1 VAVAALVACLF
12 AAPLAY
18 LALRGL
24 AEAGTLA
31 AASASGATLGPL
43 ARTPALGVSVAGASA
58 VLGTAL
64 AWLAPRTDLPGR
76 RAAGLLLLPLPL
88 MMPSFIAA
96 LVSVFLP
103 VAARLGQLPASLEER
118 ARLLGRGP
126 AAVFRTLE
134 AARGPE
140 RGPASLETAREAK
153 PRARSREAP
162 RYRGNESA
170 LRSPGAAR
178 VWWAMVVV
186 GMLAFA
192 AAAAGIA
199 VSATHGTRTT
209 ADEPQY
215 LLTAISLAEDRD
227 LDIGD
232 ELADG
237 RWRPFHALPLPE
249 QTEPLAGGRRLS
261 PHDPLLPLLLA
272 GPVAV
277 GGWVGAKL
285 AMAAMAGLL
294 AALALWTAVRRL
306 GVPIGTAALA
316 VGVFACSPPMAVYG
330 SQVYPELP
338 AALAVLA
345 AVAAL
350 LSPAATGG
358 RATLVVGGAVAALP
372 WLGVK
377 YAPVA
382 AVIAL
387 VACWRLVGAGRGR
400 RALVLAGSL
409 ATAGVAFLVL
419 HRWWYGG
426 WTPYAVGDHFVQ
438 GELSVV
444 GAEPDYLGRSRRL
457 VGLLVDRGLRAGRLA
472 AGLAAGRAGR
482 RRPGQAPS
490 RRLGRPGRPAGR
502 RLAGGHLR
510 RPDHARLVVRGP
522 PGGGRPAPG
531 RAGRGLVDRPRP
543 APARTAGPRRRGR
556 GAGPPVAG
564 RRGRRRAGHLGGGP
578 DRHRQPAVPGL
589 AAGPAGLPGHEL
601 EDLGP
606 ARGLAD
612 RPGRLGGVGRRGWT
626 SSGRLP

>member
-1 VAVAALVACLF
+1 LSRKLVVAVPLALVSAGCGM
-12 AAPLAY
+12 
-18 LALRGL
+18 ALRGL
-24 AEAGTLA
+24 AEVGRLA
-31 AASASGATLGPL
+31 AA
-43 ARTPALGVSVAGASA
+43 
-58 VLGTAL
+58 
-64 AWLAPRTDLPGR
+64 
-76 RAAGLLLLPLPL
+76 
-88 MMPSFIAA
+88 
-96 LVSVFLP
+96 
-103 VAARLGQLPASLEER
+103 
-118 ARLLGRGP
+118 
-126 AAVFRTLE
+126 
-134 AARGPE
+134 
-140 RGPASLETAREAK
+140 PASLETTRAAR

-170 LRSPGAAR
+170 LRPPRAAR
-178 VWWAMVVV
+178 VWWAMVMV

-316 VGVFACSPPMAVYG
+316 VGVFACSPPLAVYG

-350 LSPAATGG
+350 LSPAAPGG
-358 RATLVVGGAVAALP
+358 RATLVVGGAVVALP

-387 VACWRLVGAGRGR
+387 VACWRLVRAGRGR

-457 VGLLVDRGLRAGRLA
+457 VGLLVDRGF
-472 AGLAAGRAGR
+472 GLAAWQPAWLLAVPAVAALAR
-482 RRPGQAPS
+482 RRPGGWADLAAPLAAGWLVATFVALTMHGWWFGGRQVVVVLPLAVLAVAWWIGPDP
-490 RRLGRPGRPAGR
+490 RRRALLA
-502 RLAGGHLR
+502 LAGGVGVLAHLWLVVEGAAGR
-510 RPDHARLVVRGP
+510 VTWAVDPTATANPLYRAWRLVLPDYLAMSWKTWGLHGAWLIALAVW
-522 PGGGRPAPG
+522 AASA
-531 RAGRGLVDRPRP
+531 AGAGHRLVGFRRL
-543 APARTAGPRRRGR
+543 PRRGFRE
-556 GAGPPVAG
+556 A
-564 RRGRRRAGHLGGGP
+564 
-578 DRHRQPAVPGL
+578 
-589 AAGPAGLPGHEL
+589 
-601 EDLGP
+601 
-606 ARGLAD
+606 
-612 RPGRLGGVGRRGWT
+612 
-626 SSGRLP
+626 